1 MAIIDTILQKVITYP
16 QYRKYQH
23 ERTYFK
29 IISKDEWE
37 EIQVIGNNYTLHHFQ
52 VAILADRN
60 YIYDLTF
67 DYEKNWLKI
76 EENEYEEVFKKIK
89 QS

>member
-1 MAIIDTILQKVITYP
+1 MQEMFNYP
-16 QYRKYQH
+16 QFRKYPH

-37 EIQVIGNNYTLHHFQ
+37 EIQIMGAKHSIHKFKAT
-52 VAILADRN
+52 ILPDRN

-67 DYEKNWLKI
+67 DYENNWVEIK
-76 EENEYEEVFKKIK
+76 EEEYENIKKK
-89 QS
+89 VTVL